1 MDKLFKR
8 TRATII
14 LSGILLIALSIIT
27 LVVPIGSATTSA
39 TLIGW
44 ALVIAGGITIATS
57 FARSIELYQAQADL
71 VLAGLEVVP
80 GIIMIMQPELFVP
93 WLWGL
98 LGLYVVLT
106 GVEDAFEALDL
117 RGLANHHWT
126 WRMAVAIFTIV
137 TGAVVFGAT
146 FYSSVLGMLLAAVAL
161 FLDGVTELISGIRLK
176 DPDKGTEFDE

>member
-14 LSGILLIALSIIT
+14 LSGILLIVLSIIA
-27 LVVPIGSATTSA
+27 LVVPIGSATTSVTIVGW
-39 TLIGW
+39 TLI
-44 ALVIAGGITIATS
+44 VAGGITIATS

-80 GIIMIMQPELFVP
+80 GIIMVMDPTLFVP
-93 WLWGL
+93 WLWSV

-106 GVEDAFEALDL
+106 GVEDTFEAYDL

-126 WRMAVAIFTIV
+126 WRLAIAIFTIV
-137 TGAVVFGAT
+137 TGLIVFGAT
-146 FYSSVLGMLLAAVAL
+146 FYSTVLGMLLAALAL
-161 FLDGVTELISGIRLK
+161 LLDGITELISGIRLT
-176 DPDKGTEFDE
+176 DPDKGTEYDE